1 MRLSLPKPQA
11 FFLRSNSTAS
21 TPNSNS
27 KWLLLSRSISCPNHL
42 DQFLSHA
49 IVTGLLQ
56 SSHLYIWNSLL
67 HSLARGPSPDLSIS
81 LFDFIRREGIAPD
94 NYTFTAALKAIARLS
109 LPRSGEE
116 IHSLSLKLG
125 FESDTFV
132 QNSLIHV
139 YSASGS
145 VGTARKVFDL
155 ASASV
160 VDVVSWNSMISG
172 YLQGNLCEEALGVFG
187 RMVEKSIRMDKI
199 TAVSSLIACGRIGA
213 LDLGRRI
220 HALVVVN
227 GFVMDFYLCS
237 SLVCMYAKCGL
248 VGHARKLFDGMPDR
262 NVVCW
267 TSMISGYA
275 QSGRFREA
283 VELFRE
289 MQVAGVRADD
299 ATVASVVSSC
309 AQLGALDQG
318 KYIHAYCDANGIGQ
332 DISVKNAWIDMYSK
346 CGDIKKALQ
355 IFWGLVRR
363 DIFSWTAMIS
373 GLAMNG
379 YSSEALDLFSQME
392 DMSEVLPNEVTFL
405 GVLSACSHGG
415 LVEKGFHYFEH
426 MIRAYK
432 LTPKIEHY
440 GCMVDLLGRAKLLVE
455 VKKFIEEM
463 PVEPD
468 VVIWRS
474 LLFACRINGHVKL
487 AEYAAERIME
497 LEPKKCGGHVLL
509 SNVYAVA
516 SRWSDV
522 NRVRRVMY
530 VQSIQKQPGCSF
542 IEINGNVHE
551 FFAKDTSHPETEV
564 IHGVLLWINKHLL
577 SETYTIHSPG
587 SFYNSTQKD
596 NELNQR
602 QEVRLYDP

>member
-27 KWLLLSRSISCPNHL
+27 KWLPLSRSISSPDHL
-42 DQFLSHA
+42 DQFLSQA
-49 IVTGLLQ
+49 IVSGLLQ
-56 SSHLYIWNSLL
+56 TSHLYIWNSLH
-67 HSLARGPSPDLSIS
+67 HSLALSPSPELSIS
-81 LFDFIRREGIAPD
+81 LFELIRREGIAPD

-132 QNSLIHV
+132 QNSLIHM
-139 YSASGS
+139 YFASGS
-145 VGTARKVFDL
+145 VGTARKVLDL
-155 ASASV
+155 APASV

-172 YLQGNLCEEALGVFG
+172 YLQSNLCEEALGVFG
-187 RMVEKSIRMDKI
+187 RMVEKSMRMDKI
-199 TAVSSLIACGRIGA
+199 TAVSSLIACGRTGA
-213 LDLGRRI
+213 VDLGRRI

-227 GFVMDFYLCS
+227 GFVMDFYLGS

-248 VGHARKLFDGMPDR
+248 VEDARKLFDGMPDR

-283 VELFRE
+283 IELFRE

-299 ATVASVVSSC
+299 ATVASVISSC
-309 AQLGALDQG
+309 AQLGALDRG
-318 KYIHAYCDANGIGQ
+318 RYIHAYCDANGIGK
-332 DISVKNAWIDMYSK
+332 DISVKNALIDLYSK

-355 IFWGLVRR
+355 IFWGLARQ
-363 DIFSWTAMIS
+363 DIFSWTVMIS

-392 DMSEVLPNEVTFL
+392 EMSEVMPNEVTFL

-415 LVEKGFHYFEH
+415 LVEKGFHYFED
-426 MIRAYK
+426 MTRAYK

-455 VKKFIEEM
+455 VKKFIKEM
-463 PVEPD
+463 PIEPD

-474 LLFACRINGHVKL
+474 LLFASWINGDVKL

-509 SNVYAVA
+509 SNAYAVA

-522 NRVRRVMY
+522 NRVRRVMH
-530 VQSIQKQPGCSF
+530 VRSIQKQPGCSF

-551 FFAKDTSHPETEV
+551 FFAKDTSHHETEV

-577 SETYTIHSPG
+577 SETCSIHSSG
-587 SFYNSTQKD
+587 SFYN
-596 NELNQR
+596 
-602 QEVRLYDP
+602 